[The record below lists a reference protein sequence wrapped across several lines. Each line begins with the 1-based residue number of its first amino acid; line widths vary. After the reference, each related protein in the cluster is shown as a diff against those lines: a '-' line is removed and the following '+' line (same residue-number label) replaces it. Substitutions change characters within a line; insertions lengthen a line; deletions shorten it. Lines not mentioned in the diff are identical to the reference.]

1 MDNDIV
7 QPQNPRNGKAL
18 AGIILLAVGAMLLIK
33 QLDFFFVPGWL
44 FSWPMWLIAWGL
56 FVGAKSNFHKPS
68 SFILL
73 ALGVIFLIN
82 ENVDRADRI
91 VWPLAIIAF
100 GLWMILRR
108 HHHFDKENWKKDF
121 KGNWGKW
128 DGNTYVPPTPGEP
141 TVDYTATGDYTNA
154 GVPPG
159 GPSPY
164 PPTGDDYLDTVS
176 VFGSVKK
183 TVLSKNFRGGE
194 IVNVFGG
201 AELDFTQAD
210 INGKV
215 IIDITQIFGGVK
227 MIVPPHWQVVPD
239 IAAVFAGI
247 EDKRMKS
254 TASVGSEKIL
264 VLKGVSIFAGV
275 DIRSY

>member
-1 MDNDIV
+1 MNNDIG
-7 QPQNPRNGKAL
+7 QPNNPRNGKAL
-18 AGIILLAVGAMLLIK
+18 AGIILLAVGAMLLIR
-33 QLDFFFVPGWL
+33 QFTFFLIPHWL
-44 FSWPMWLIAWGL
+44 FSWPMWLIFWGL
-56 FVGAKSNFHKPS
+56 FIGARSNFHKS
-68 SFILL
+68 SSIVLILV
-73 ALGVIFLIN
+73 GIVFLLNDNIHGAG
-82 ENVDRADRI
+82 DI
-91 VWPLAIIAF
+91 VWPVAIIAF

-108 HHHFDKENWKKDF
+108 HTNLDKDSWRRNY
-121 KGNWGKW
+121 NNKW
-128 DGNTYVPPTPGEP
+128 DWRNQAGPNPSAPLSDATYTTVPP
-141 TVDYTATGDYTNA
+141 A
-154 GVPPG
+154 GAA
-159 GPSPY
+159 PY
-164 PPTGDDYLDTVS
+164 PPTGDEYLDAVS
-176 VFGSVKK
+176 VFGAVKK
-183 TVLSKNFRGGE
+183 TILSKDFKGGE

-210 INGKV
+210 INGRV

-254 TASVGSEKIL
+254 TATPGSDKVL

>member
-1 MDNDIV
+1 L
-7 QPQNPRNGKAL
+7 G
-18 AGIILLAVGAMLLIK
+18 VGAMLLIR
-33 QLDFFFVPGWL
+33 QLDFFFVPNWL
-44 FSWPMWLIAWGL
+44 FSWPMLLIGL
-56 FVGAKSNFHKPS
+56 GLYIGAKSNFHKPS
-68 SFILL
+68 SFVLI
-73 ALGVIFLIN
+73 ALGTLFLIGDN
-82 ENVDRADRI
+82 IDNSGRI
-91 VWPLAIIAF
+91 VFPLGIIAF

-108 HHHFDKENWKKDF
+108 HHHFDKEHWKKDYT
-121 KGNWGKW
+121 GKW
-128 DGNTYVPPTPGEP
+128 DGSTYSPPMPGDP
-141 TVDYTATGDYTNA
+141 SVDYTAPN
-154 GVPPG
+154 VPPG
-159 GPSPY
+159 DPSSY

-183 TVLSKNFRGGE
+183 TVLSKNFKGGE

-210 INGKV
+210 IAGKV

>member
-1 MDNDIV
+1 MNNDIV
-7 QPQNPRNGKAL
+7 TPNNPRNGKAL

-44 FSWPMWLIAWGL
+44 FSWPMWLIGWGL
-56 FVGAKSNFHKPS
+56 FIGAKTNFHKPS
-68 SFILL
+68 SFLLILL
-73 ALGVIFLIN
+73 GIVFLIN
-82 ENVDRADRI
+82 ENFDRADRV
-91 VWPLAIIAF
+91 VWPIAIIGF
-100 GLWMILRR
+100 GLWLILRR
-108 HHHFDKENWKKDF
+108 HSHFDKTQWNKDN
-121 KGNWGKW
+121 KWGSAAY
-128 DGNTYVPPTPGEP
+128 TPPTPGEP
-141 TVDYTATGDYTNA
+141 VADYSGTTDYTAIKD
-154 GVPPG
+154 PIS
-159 GPSPY
+159 PSKAY
-164 PPTGDDYLDTVS
+164 KPTGDDYLDTVS

-183 TVLSKNFRGGE
+183 IILSKHFKGGE
-194 IVNVFGG
+194 IVNIFGG

-210 INGKV
+210 IEGKV

-254 TASVGSEKIL
+254 TATVGSEKIL
-264 VLKGVSIFAGV
+264 MLKGVSIFAGV